1 MRGAQA
7 TLLSFALLSI
17 ITSTMAPAEVENEHA
32 DLPAHQH
39 VDKHD
44 GDNLSQVNNLI
55 QDQKSSNKTKSAK
68 EEEQRELQNAEPPEA
83 EENPLMPDENP
94 PLPDEAP
101 PDDGWQ
107 PIWDPSAQAYYFY
120 NRFTQA
126 SQWENPR
133 VPEATQISSNTV
145 VQGSYDKTGGSSV
158 DGVRSSSPPKRSIA
172 GGYNPAIHGDYDP
185 NADYAQ
191 QAEEDEE
198 FKPIEAPDPSALY
211 TATAS
216 FNRFT
221 GRFQDMDAH
230 NPERHSADAK
240 ATRQLRAYFDVDA
253 AANQHDGRSLK
264 AERAA
269 KKLTKAEVQAY
280 REKRRAKKEEKRR
293 AWLRD

>member
-1 MRGAQA
+1 
-7 TLLSFALLSI
+7 
-17 ITSTMAPAEVENEHA
+17 MAPAELGNEHA
-32 DLPAHQH
+32 DSPAHQH
-39 VDKHD
+39 VEKHD
-44 GDNLSQVNNLI
+44 GDALSQVNNLL
-55 QDQKSSNKTKSAK
+55 QDSKSSNKA
-68 EEEQRELQNAEPPEA
+68 EEEQPESQNADPSQA
-83 EENPLMPDENP
+83 EENHSSDEENP

-120 NRFTQA
+120 NRFTQV

-133 VPEATQISSNTV
+133 VPEATQIPSITV
-145 VQGSYDKTGGSSV
+145 DQGSYDGTEGTSV
-158 DGVRSSSPPKRSIA
+158 DGVQNSSPPKRSIA

-221 GRFQDMDAH
+221 GRFQNMDVH